1 MIKQWKIE
9 AEVDMDASKHVT
21 VTTEANTE
29 RKARFIAQ
37 KRLEETYS
45 FVKIMN
51 VEQITNEVKDE

>member
-21 VTTEANTE
+21 IITEANTE
-29 RKARFIAQ
+29 RKARSIAQ
-37 KRLEETYS
+37 KRLEETYF

-51 VEQITNEVKDE
+51 VEQIE

>member
-21 VTTEANTE
+21 VITEANTE
-29 RKARFIAQ
+29 RKARSIIQ

-51 VEQITNEVKDE
+51 VEQIEEN